1 MKYFK
6 KINSF
11 KDLKNKYRELLKAN
25 HPDNG
30 GDLEK
35 MQEINCEYDALFS
48 IWKDK
53 TQDLT
58 EEEKKETASAS
69 RRKFYTAFGWEGS
82 RYDSNL
88 ALKEIAKIARN
99 YVKEKYP
106 TCKFSIRT
114 HYASMCQELSVSLL
128 EFPAQMY
135 KTADDLRAEGLTE
148 LKTYINGEGKKVTY
162 QEYTDEVQ
170 DMMHRLRV
178 NGYFDL
184 DSWYDNDVFEAYEKA
199 LNDSYFYGIKT
210 EYFKSVIDDVNSFVQ
225 SYNYD
230 DSDSMTDYF
239 DVNFYDGKVDY
250 SGCKQVEKTAR
261 INDNEE
267 KTPVVY
273 DDFEVKK
280 DVDTRDNSP
289 LWVVSLPGKVDRNQ
303 FNEIRK
309 EMKGKGGYYSQFK
322 KGFIFREDPTS
333 YFKKSTLEE
342 SETIPEK
349 EIEEEKENEEMK
361 IEEVKTIE
369 EVNENKSGYGY
380 TGDSSDMFTI
390 ENIEALKAGENV
402 TILNNYNYKQYF
414 VAVKYNIKN
423 VYIVYSSHQGI
434 LPGKDLNYSGFI
446 VNNKFYKD
454 SNLII
459 NSISGDIEE
468 ELKKRIPDT
477 AAATVLFESINADR
491 YHHKLVEEAKK
502 YDRKHEAKK
511 LFFDDEKPELNIF
524 NRRNDIK
531 LAHAIDYLV
540 DPEKVIDELTSYYI
554 ENYNKDILVSYI
566 IYDSTVAAYNEI
578 KYNSTA
584 DHKIKE
590 IIKSLSDEKTLR
602 IGLKNG
608 NTIRIESRAINNLKY
623 NGSFSS
629 WYVSASDRKLLDRD
643 SYGHDKDITI
653 DDIVKISHGRKVLYQ
668 AS

>member
-6 KINSF
+6 KIDSF
-11 KDLKNKYRELLKAN
+11 KDLKNKYRDLLKAN

-30 GDLEK
+30 GNVEI
-35 MQEINCEYDALFS
+35 MSEINCEYDALFA

-53 TQDLT
+53 TPDLT
-58 EEEKKETASAS
+58 EEEKNETASGS
-69 RRKFYTAFGWEGS
+69 RRNFYTAFGWAGS
-82 RYDSNL
+82 RYNSNL
-88 ALKEIAKIARN
+88 TLKEIASICRN
-99 YVKEKYP
+99 YVKTKYP

-114 HYASMCQELSVSLL
+114 HYASMCQSLSVDLK
-128 EFPAQMY
+128 EFPTKMY

-148 LKTYINGEGKKVTY
+148 SKTYIDSEGKEVTY

-170 DMMHRLRV
+170 DMLHRLRV

-199 LNDSYFYGIKT
+199 LNDSCFYGIKT

-225 SYNYD
+225 SYNYN

-250 SGCKQVEKTAR
+250 SGCKQVEKAAR

-267 KTPVVY
+267 KTPAVY

-280 DVDTRDNSP
+280 DVDTRDNSI
-289 LWVVSLPGKVDRNQ
+289 LWVVSLPGKIDRDQ

-309 EMKGKGGYYSQFK
+309 EMKEKGGYYSRFK

-333 YFKKSTLEE
+333 YFKKSTPEE
-342 SETIPEK
+342 SEVIPEK
-349 EIEEEKENEEMK
+349 EEKENEEMK
-361 IEEVKTIE
+361 IEEAKTIE
-369 EVNENKSGYGY
+369 EAKSGYGY
-380 TGDSSDMFTI
+380 NGEGSNMFTI

-402 TILNNYNYKQYF
+402 TLLNSYNNCKKYF
-414 VAVKYNIKN
+414 IAMKYNIKN
-423 VYIVYSSHQGI
+423 VYIVYSSYQGI

-446 VNNKFYKD
+446 IDDKFYND
-454 SNLII
+454 SELII
-459 NSISGDIEE
+459 DSISGDIEK

-477 AAATVLFESINADR
+477 AAATVLFESINTDR
-491 YHHKLVEEAKK
+491 YHHHLVEEAKK
-502 YDRKHEAKK
+502 YDRTHEAKK
-511 LFFDDEKPELNIF
+511 LFFDDKKPELNIF
-524 NRRNDIK
+524 NRINDIK
-531 LAHAIDYLV
+531 LTHVVDYLV

-566 IYDSTVAAYNEI
+566 IFDSTVAAYNEI

-590 IIKSLSDEKTLR
+590 IINSLSDEKTLR

-608 NTIRIESRAINNLKY
+608 NIVRVESSAVKLMKFGRSI
-623 NGSFSS
+623 SS
-629 WYVSASDRKLLDRD
+629 YYVAASDRKLLDHNK
-643 SYGHDKDITI
+643 YGHEEDIDI
-653 DDIVKISHGRKVLYQ
+653 DDIMKISHGRKVLYQ

>member
-6 KINSF
+6 KIDSF

-30 GDLEK
+30 GNVEV
-35 MQEINCEYDALFS
+35 MSEINCEYDALFK

-69 RRKFYTAFGWEGS
+69 RRNFYTAFGWAGDN
-82 RYDSNL
+82 YDINL
-88 ALKEIAKIARN
+88 SIVEIAKIIRN
-99 YVKEKYP
+99 YVKNKYP
-106 TCKFSIRT
+106 TCKFSVRSE
-114 HYASMCQELSVSLL
+114 HGSMYKSLSVDLK
-128 EFPAQMY
+128 EFPAKMY
-135 KTADDLRAEGLTE
+135 KTVDDLRAEGLTE
-148 LKTYINGEGKKVTY
+148 AKTYIDSNGKEVTY
-162 QEYTDEVQ
+162 QEYTEEIQ
-170 DMMHRLRV
+170 TMLRRLRY
-178 NGYFDL
+178 NGYFEL
-184 DSWYDNDVFEAYEKA
+184 ESWTDEDVFEAYEKA
-199 LNDSYFYGIKT
+199 YKISYFYRIKT
-210 EYFKSVIDDVNSFVQ
+210 EYFTNVINDVESFIK
-225 SYNYD
+225 SYNFED
-230 DSDSMTDYF
+230 IDSSIDYF
-239 DVNFYDGKVDY
+239 HVNFYGGEVNY
-250 SGCKQVEKTAR
+250 SSCKQVEKIER
-261 INDNEE
+261 INDSEE

-273 DDFEVKK
+273 DDVEIKK
-280 DVDTRDNSP
+280 DVDTRDNSI
-289 LWVVSLPGKVDRNQ
+289 LWVVSLPGKVDRDQ

-309 EMKGKGGYYSQFK
+309 EMKEKGGYYSRFK

-333 YFKKSTLEE
+333 YFKKSTPEE
-342 SETIPEK
+342 SEAIPEK
-349 EIEEEKENEEMK
+349 EEKENEEMK

-369 EVNENKSGYGY
+369 EANENKSGYGY
-380 TGDSSDMFTI
+380 NGDGSDMFTI

-402 TILNNYNYKQYF
+402 ELLNNYNYKQCF

-423 VYIVYSSHQGI
+423 VYIVYSSYQGI
-434 LPGKDLNYSGFI
+434 LPGKNLNYSGFI
-446 VNNKFYKD
+446 INNQFYND
-454 SNLII
+454 SKLII
-459 NSISGDIEE
+459 DSISGDVEK

-477 AAATVLFESINADR
+477 AAATVLFESINKDR
-491 YHHKLVEEAKK
+491 YHKQLVEEAKK

-511 LFFDDEKPELNIF
+511 LFFDDKKPELNIF
-524 NRRNDIK
+524 NRRNDITTTQV
-531 LAHAIDYLV
+531 IDYLV
-540 DPEKVIDELTSYYI
+540 DPNKAIDELTSYYI
-554 ENYNKDILVSYI
+554 EYFSKDILVSYI

-590 IIKSLSDEKTLR
+590 IIKSLSNEKTLR

-629 WYVSASDRKLLDRD
+629 WYVSASDRKLLDCD
-643 SYGHDKDITI
+643 NYGHEKDVNI

>member
-6 KINSF
+6 KIDSF

-30 GDLEK
+30 GNVAI
-35 MQEINCEYDALFS
+35 MSEINCEYDALFK

-53 TQDLT
+53 TPDLT
-58 EEEKKETASAS
+58 EEEKNETASGS
-69 RRKFYTAFGWEGS
+69 RRHFYTAFGWAGDN
-82 RYDSNL
+82 YNINL
-88 ALKEIAKIARN
+88 SIVEIAKIVRN
-99 YVKEKYP
+99 YVKNKYP
-106 TCKFSIRT
+106 TCKFSVRSERG
-114 HYASMCQELSVSLL
+114 SMCRSLSVDLK
-128 EFPAQMY
+128 EFPSKMY
-135 KTADDLRAEGLTE
+135 KTVDDLRAEGLTE
-148 LKTYINGEGKKVTY
+148 AKTYIDSDGKEVTY
-162 QEYTDEVQ
+162 QEYTEEIQ
-170 DMMHRLRV
+170 TMLRRLRY
-178 NGYFDL
+178 NGYFEL
-184 DSWYDNDVFEAYEKA
+184 ESWTDEDVFEAYEKA
-199 LNDSYFYGIKT
+199 YKISYFYRIKT
-210 EYFKSVIDDVNSFVQ
+210 EYFTNVINDVESFIK
-225 SYNYD
+225 SYNFED
-230 DSDSMTDYF
+230 IDSSIDYF
-239 DVNFYDGKVDY
+239 HVNFYGGEVNY
-250 SGCKQVEKTAR
+250 SSCKQVEKTAR
-261 INDNEE
+261 INDDEE
-267 KTPVVY
+267 KNLVVY

-289 LWVVSLPGKVDRNQ
+289 LWVVSLPGKVDRDQ

-309 EMKGKGGYYSQFK
+309 KIKEKGGYYSRFK

-333 YFKKSTLEE
+333 YFKKSTPEE

-349 EIEEEKENEEMK
+349 EIKEEKENEEMM
-361 IEEVKTIE
+361 TIE
-369 EVNENKSGYGY
+369 TTNENKSGYGY
-380 TGDSSDMFTI
+380 SGDGSDMFTI

-402 TILNNYNYKQYF
+402 ELLNNYNYKQCF

-446 VNNKFYKD
+446 INDKFYND
-454 SNLII
+454 SELII
-459 NSISGDIEE
+459 DSISGDIEK

-477 AAATVLFESINADR
+477 AAATVLFESINKDK
-491 YHHKLVEEAKK
+491 YHHHLVEEAKK

-511 LFFDDEKPELNIF
+511 LFFDDKKPELNIF
-524 NRRNDIK
+524 HRRNDIK
-531 LAHAIDYLV
+531 LTSVIDYIV
-540 DPEKVIDELTSYYI
+540 DPDKAIDELTSYYI

-566 IYDSTVAAYNEI
+566 IFDSTVAAYNEI

-643 SYGHDKDITI
+643 SYGHDKDIDI
-653 DDIVKISHGRKVLYQ
+653 NDIVKISHGRKVLYQ

>member
-6 KINSF
+6 KIDSF

-30 GDLEK
+30 GNVEI
-35 MQEINCEYDALFS
+35 MSEINCEYDALFK

-69 RRKFYTAFGWEGS
+69 RRNFYTAFGWAGDN
-82 RYDSNL
+82 YDINL
-88 ALKEIAKIARN
+88 SIVEIAKIIRN
-99 YVKEKYP
+99 YVKNKYP
-106 TCKFSIRT
+106 TCKFSVRSE
-114 HYASMCQELSVSLL
+114 HGSMYKSLSVDLK
-128 EFPAQMY
+128 EFPAKMY
-135 KTADDLRAEGLTE
+135 KTVDDLRAEGLTE
-148 LKTYINGEGKKVTY
+148 AKTYIDSNGKEVTY
-162 QEYTDEVQ
+162 QEYTEEIQ
-170 DMMHRLRV
+170 TMLRRLRY
-178 NGYFDL
+178 NGYFEL
-184 DSWYDNDVFEAYEKA
+184 ESWTDEDVFEAYEKA
-199 LNDSYFYGIKT
+199 YKISYFYRIKT
-210 EYFKSVIDDVNSFVQ
+210 EYFTNVINDVESFIK
-225 SYNYD
+225 SYNFED
-230 DSDSMTDYF
+230 IDSSIDYF
-239 DVNFYDGKVDY
+239 HVNFYGGEVNY
-250 SGCKQVEKTAR
+250 SSCKQVEKIER
-261 INDNEE
+261 INDSEE

-273 DDFEVKK
+273 DDVEIKK
-280 DVDTRDNSP
+280 DVDTRDNSI
-289 LWVVSLPGKVDRNQ
+289 LWVVSLPGKVDRDQ

-309 EMKGKGGYYSQFK
+309 EMKEKGGYYSRFK

-333 YFKKSTLEE
+333 YFKKSTPEE
-342 SETIPEK
+342 SEAIPEK
-349 EIEEEKENEEMK
+349 EEKENEEMK

-369 EVNENKSGYGY
+369 EANENKSGYGY
-380 TGDSSDMFTI
+380 NGDGSDMFTI

-402 TILNNYNYKQYF
+402 ELLNNYNCKQCF

-423 VYIVYSSHQGI
+423 VYIVYSSYQGI
-434 LPGKDLNYSGFI
+434 LPGKNLNYSGFI
-446 VNNKFYKD
+446 INNQFYND
-454 SNLII
+454 SKLII
-459 NSISGDIEE
+459 DSISGDVEK

-477 AAATVLFESINADR
+477 AAATVLFESINKDR
-491 YHHKLVEEAKK
+491 YHKQLVEEAKK

-511 LFFDDEKPELNIF
+511 LFFDDKKPELNIF
-524 NRRNDIK
+524 NRRNDITTTQV
-531 LAHAIDYLV
+531 IDYLV
-540 DPEKVIDELTSYYI
+540 DPNKAIDELTSYYI
-554 ENYNKDILVSYI
+554 EYFSKDILVSYI

-590 IIKSLSDEKTLR
+590 IIKSLSNEKTLR
-602 IGLKNG
+602 ISLKNG
-608 NTIRIESRAINNLKY
+608 NTIRIESSAINNLKY

-643 SYGHDKDITI
+643 SYGHDKDVNI

>member
-1 MKYFK
+1 
-6 KINSF
+6 
-11 KDLKNKYRELLKAN
+11 
-25 HPDNG
+25 
-30 GDLEK
+30 

>member
-6 KINSF
+6 KIDSF

-30 GDLEK
+30 GNVEI
-35 MQEINCEYDALFS
+35 MSEINCEYDALFA

-53 TQDLT
+53 TPDLT
-58 EEEKKETASAS
+58 EEEKNETASGS
-69 RRKFYTAFGWEGS
+69 RRHFYTAFGWAGS
-82 RYDSNL
+82 RYNSNL
-88 ALKEIAKIARN
+88 TLKEIASICRN
-99 YVKEKYP
+99 YVKTKYP

-114 HYASMCQELSVSLL
+114 HYASMCQSLSVELK
-128 EFPAQMY
+128 EFPAKMY

-148 LKTYINGEGKKVTY
+148 LKTYIDSEGKEVTY

-170 DMMHRLRV
+170 DMLHRLRV

-199 LNDSYFYGIKT
+199 LNDSCFYGIKT

-225 SYNYD
+225 SYNYN
-230 DSDSMTDYF
+230 DSDLMTDYF

-250 SGCKQVEKTAR
+250 SGCKQVEKAAR

-273 DDFEVKK
+273 DDFEIKK
-280 DVDTRDNSP
+280 DVDTRDNSI
-289 LWVVSLPGKVDRNQ
+289 LWVVSLPGKVDRDQ

-309 EMKGKGGYYSQFK
+309 EMKEKGGYYSRFK

-333 YFKKSTLEE
+333 YFKKSTPEE
-342 SETIPEK
+342 SEAIPEK
-349 EIEEEKENEEMK
+349 EEKENEEMK

-369 EVNENKSGYGY
+369 EANENKSGYGY
-380 TGDSSDMFTI
+380 NGDGSDMFTI

-402 TILNNYNYKQYF
+402 ELLNNYNCKQCF

-446 VNNKFYKD
+446 INDKFYND
-454 SNLII
+454 SELII
-459 NSISGDIEE
+459 DSISGDVEK

-477 AAATVLFESINADR
+477 AAATVLFESINKDR
-491 YHHKLVEEAKK
+491 YHHQLVEEAKK

-511 LFFDDEKPELNIF
+511 LFFDDKKPELNIF

-531 LAHAIDYLV
+531 LTSVINYIV
-540 DPEKVIDELTSYYI
+540 DPNKAIDELTSYYI
-554 ENYNKDILVSYI
+554 ENYSKDILVSYI

-629 WYVSASDRKLLDRD
+629 WYVTASDRKLLDRD
-643 SYGHDKDITI
+643 KYGHEKDVNI
-653 DDIVKISHGRKVLYQ
+653 DDILTISHGHKVLYQ

>member
-6 KINSF
+6 KIDSF
-11 KDLKNKYRELLKAN
+11 KDLKNKYRDLLKAN

-30 GDLEK
+30 GNVEI
-35 MQEINCEYDALFS
+35 MSEINCEYDALFK

-69 RRKFYTAFGWEGS
+69 RRNFCTAFGWEGS

-88 ALKEIAKIARN
+88 TLKEIAKIVRN

-114 HYASMCQELSVSLL
+114 HYASMCRSLSVELK
-128 EFPAQMY
+128 EFPAKMY
-135 KTADDLRAEGLTE
+135 KTVDDLRAEGLTE
-148 LKTYINGEGKKVTY
+148 AKTYIDSNGKEVTY
-162 QEYTDEVQ
+162 QEYTEEIQ
-170 DMMHRLRV
+170 TMLRRLRY
-178 NGYFDL
+178 NGYFEL
-184 DSWYDNDVFEAYEKA
+184 ESWTDEDVFEAYEKA
-199 LNDSYFYGIKT
+199 YKISYFYRIKT
-210 EYFKSVIDDVNSFVQ
+210 EYFTNVINDVESFIK
-225 SYNYD
+225 SYNFED
-230 DSDSMTDYF
+230 IDSSIDYF
-239 DVNFYDGKVDY
+239 HVNFYGGEVNY
-250 SGCKQVEKTAR
+250 SSCKQVEKIER
-261 INDNEE
+261 INDSEE

-273 DDFEVKK
+273 DDVEIKK
-280 DVDTRDNSP
+280 DVDTRDNSI
-289 LWVVSLPGKVDRNQ
+289 LWVVSLPGKVDRDQ
-303 FNEIRK
+303 FNEIRE
-309 EMKGKGGYYSQFK
+309 EMKEKGGYYSRFK

-333 YFKKSTLEE
+333 YFKKSTPEE
-342 SETIPEK
+342 SEVIPEK
-349 EIEEEKENEEMK
+349 GGNEEMK
-361 IEEVKTIE
+361 IEEAKTIE
-369 EVNENKSGYGY
+369 EVKSGYGY
-380 TGDSSDMFTI
+380 NGDGSDMFTI

-402 TILNNYNYKQYF
+402 ELLNNYNYKQCF

-423 VYIVYSSHQGI
+423 VYIVYSSYQGI
-434 LPGKDLNYSGFI
+434 LPGKNLNYSGFI
-446 VNNKFYKD
+446 INNQFYND
-454 SNLII
+454 SKLII
-459 NSISGDIEE
+459 DSISGDVEK

-477 AAATVLFESINADR
+477 AAATVLFESINKDR
-491 YHHKLVEEAKK
+491 YHKQLVEEAKK

-511 LFFDDEKPELNIF
+511 LFFDDKKPELNIF
-524 NRRNDIK
+524 NRRNDITTTQV
-531 LAHAIDYLV
+531 IDYLV
-540 DPEKVIDELTSYYI
+540 DPNKAIDELTSYYI
-554 ENYNKDILVSYI
+554 EYFSKDILVSYI

-590 IIKSLSDEKTLR
+590 IIKSLSNEKTLR

-608 NTIRIESRAINNLKY
+608 NTIRIESSAINNLKY

-643 SYGHDKDITI
+643 SYGHDKDVNI

>member
-6 KINSF
+6 KIDSF
-11 KDLKNKYRELLKAN
+11 KDLKNKYRDLLKAN

-30 GDLEK
+30 GNVEI
-35 MQEINCEYDALFS
+35 MSEINCEYDALFK

-69 RRKFYTAFGWEGS
+69 RRNFYTAFGWAGS
-82 RYDSNL
+82 RYNSNL
-88 ALKEIAKIARN
+88 TLKEIASICRN
-99 YVKEKYP
+99 YVKTKYP

-114 HYASMCQELSVSLL
+114 HYASMCQSLSVELK
-128 EFPAQMY
+128 EFPAKMY
-135 KTADDLRAEGLTE
+135 KTVDDLRAEGLTE
-148 LKTYINGEGKKVTY
+148 SKTYIDSEGKEVTY

-170 DMMHRLRV
+170 DMLHRLRV

-199 LNDSYFYGIKT
+199 LNDSCFYGIKT

-225 SYNYD
+225 SYNYN

-250 SGCKQVEKTAR
+250 SHCKQVEKTAR

-280 DVDTRDNSP
+280 DVDTRDNSI
-289 LWVVSLPGKVDRNQ
+289 LWVVSLPGKIDRDQ

-309 EMKGKGGYYSQFK
+309 EMKEKGGYYSRFK

-333 YFKKSTLEE
+333 YFKKSTPEE
-342 SETIPEK
+342 SEAIPEK
-349 EIEEEKENEEMK
+349 EEKENEEMK

-369 EVNENKSGYGY
+369 EVKSGYGY
-380 TGDSSDMFTI
+380 NGEGSNMFTI

-402 TILNNYNYKQYF
+402 TLLNSYNNCKKYF
-414 VAVKYNIKN
+414 VAMKYNIKN
-423 VYIVYSSHQGI
+423 VYIVYSSYQGI

-446 VNNKFYKD
+446 INNQFYND
-454 SNLII
+454 SELII
-459 NSISGDIEE
+459 DSISGDIEK

-477 AAATVLFESINADR
+477 AAATVLFESINKDR
-491 YHHKLVEEAKK
+491 YHHLLVEGAKK
-502 YDRKHEAKK
+502 CDRKHEAKK
-511 LFFDDEKPELNIF
+511 LFFDDKKPELNIF

-531 LAHAIDYLV
+531 LTHVVDYLV

-554 ENYNKDILVSYI
+554 EYFSKDILVSYI

-578 KYNSTA
+578 KYNSKA

-590 IIKSLSDEKTLR
+590 IIKSLSNEKTLR
-602 IGLKNG
+602 ISLKNG
-608 NTIRIESRAINNLKY
+608 NTIRIESSAINNLKY

-643 SYGHDKDITI
+643 SYGHDKDVNI

>member
-1 MKYFK
+1 M
-6 KINSF
+6 
-11 KDLKNKYRELLKAN
+11 L
-25 HPDNG
+25 
-30 GDLEK
+30 
-35 MQEINCEYDALFS
+35 
-48 IWKDK
+48 
-53 TQDLT
+53 
-58 EEEKKETASAS
+58 
-69 RRKFYTAFGWEGS
+69 
-82 RYDSNL
+82 
-88 ALKEIAKIARN
+88 
-99 YVKEKYP
+99 
-106 TCKFSIRT
+106 
-114 HYASMCQELSVSLL
+114 
-128 EFPAQMY
+128 
-135 KTADDLRAEGLTE
+135 
-148 LKTYINGEGKKVTY
+148 
-162 QEYTDEVQ
+162 
-170 DMMHRLRV
+170 HRLRV

-199 LNDSYFYGIKT
+199 LNDSCFYGIKT

-225 SYNYD
+225 SYNYN

-280 DVDTRDNSP
+280 DVDTRDNSI
-289 LWVVSLPGKVDRNQ
+289 LWVVSLPGKVDRDQ

-309 EMKGKGGYYSQFK
+309 EMKEKGGYYSRFK

-333 YFKKSTLEE
+333 YFKKSTPEE
-342 SETIPEK
+342 SEAIPEK
-349 EIEEEKENEEMK
+349 EEKENEEMK

-369 EVNENKSGYGY
+369 EVKSGYGY
-380 TGDSSDMFTI
+380 NGEGSNMFTI

-402 TILNNYNYKQYF
+402 TLLNSYNNCKKYF
-414 VAVKYNIKN
+414 VAMKYNIKT
-423 VYIVYSSHQGI
+423 VYIVYSSYQGI

-446 VNNKFYKD
+446 INNQFYND
-454 SNLII
+454 SELII
-459 NSISGDIEE
+459 DSISGDIEK

-477 AAATVLFESINADR
+477 AAATVLFESINKDR
-491 YHHKLVEEAKK
+491 YHHLLVEGAKK
-502 YDRKHEAKK
+502 CDRKHEAKK
-511 LFFDDEKPELNIF
+511 LFFDDKKPELNIF

-531 LAHAIDYLV
+531 LTHVVDYLV

-554 ENYNKDILVSYI
+554 EYFSKDILVSYI

-590 IIKSLSDEKTLR
+590 IIKSLSNEKTLR
-602 IGLKNG
+602 ISLKNG
-608 NTIRIESRAINNLKY
+608 NTIRIESSAINNLKY

-643 SYGHDKDITI
+643 SYGHDKDVNI